1 MKIGLFGQFGGG
13 NSGNDAS
20 LEAMILF
27 LGKAAPHAELIC
39 FCPNPQKV
47 TSDYGIE
54 AAGSG
59 HPGLNGTW
67 ITRLDRL
74 CAGTIHRA
82 LRLAHAFRQMRGI
95 DALIV
100 PGTGFLDDYQER
112 PFGWPFMI
120 FRWSLA
126 ARLAGAKLAFVSIG
140 AGPIAHPVSRWFMKQ
155 SARMCHYR
163 SYRDTLSKQFMQRNG
178 FDVENDP
185 VFPDLA
191 FRLPSPAATH
201 QAGPR
206 KAAVG
211 LGVMNYSGWV
221 RGSEG
226 HAIHCNYLG
235 KLTAF
240 ARWLLEQDYEIRL
253 LTGDEGDEPAVK
265 EVYRRL
271 SIAIP
276 DRVRTLVAIEPTQ
289 SLGELMRQI
298 SMTDIVVGSRFH
310 NVVGA
315 LKLHK
320 PVVSLSY
327 ASKNDALLSDVGLD
341 GFSQHIE
348 HFDLE
353 ILKRQFMRALADR
366 GKIKEQIAD
375 GVTRYTSALAEQDSL
390 LMQAMFNAAME
401 NDAGE
406 GKPKDL
412 SALSI

>member
-1 MKIGLFGQFGGG
+1 MKVGLFGQFGGG

-20 LEAMILF
+20 LEAMILY
-27 LGKAAPHAELIC
+27 LRKACPQAELIC

-47 TSDYGIE
+47 ASDYAIE
-54 AAGSG
+54 AAGTG
-59 HPGLNGTW
+59 HPGLKGAFTR
-67 ITRLDRL
+67 RLDRL
-74 CAGTIHRA
+74 SAGSLRRA
-82 LRLAHAFRQMRGI
+82 LTLAHSFRQMRGV

-126 ARLAGAKLAFVSIG
+126 ARLSGAKLAFVSIG
-140 AGPIAHPVSRWFMKQ
+140 AGPITHPVSRWFMKQ

-163 SYRDTLSKQFMQRNG
+163 SYRDTLSKQFMQRIG
-178 FDVENDP
+178 CDVENDP

-191 FRLPSPAATH
+191 FKLPNPAATY
-201 QAGPR
+201 QPGPR
-206 KAAVG
+206 KIAVG

-221 RGSEG
+221 RGSQG
-226 HAIHCNYLG
+226 HAVHCNYLG

-253 LTGDEGDEPAVK
+253 LTGDKGDESAVK

-276 DRVRTLVAIEPTQ
+276 DRVRSLVVFEPTQ

-298 SMTDIVVGSRFH
+298 SMMDIVVGSRFH

-327 ASKNDALLSDVGLD
+327 ASKNEALLSDIGLH
-341 GFSQHIE
+341 GFSQHVE

-353 ILKRQFMRALADR
+353 ILKRQFIRALANR
-366 GKIKEQIAD
+366 SEIKEQIAN

-390 LMQAMFNAAME
+390 LMDAMLDAATE
-401 NDAGE
+401 NTAGE

>member
-20 LEAMILF
+20 LEAMILC
-27 LGKAAPHAELIC
+27 LRKASPQAELIC
-39 FCPNPQKV
+39 FCPNPQKI
-47 TSDYGIE
+47 TSDYAIK
-54 AAGSG
+54 AASTG
-59 HPGLNGTW
+59 HPGNKGAF
-67 ITRLDRL
+67 IKRLDRL
-74 CAGTIHRA
+74 SAGSIRRA
-82 LRLAHAFRQMRGI
+82 LTLAHAFRQMRGV

-100 PGTGFLDDYQER
+100 PGTGFLDDYQET

-163 SYRDTLSKQFMQRNG
+163 SYRDTLSKEFMQRIG
-178 FDVENDP
+178 CEVESDP

-191 FRLPSPAATH
+191 FKLPSPAATH
-201 QAGPR
+201 QAGLG
-206 KAAVG
+206 KVAVG

-221 RGSEG
+221 RGGRG
-226 HAIHCNYLG
+226 HTIHCNYLG
-235 KLTAF
+235 KMTAF

-253 LTGDEGDEPAVK
+253 LTGDKGDEPAVK

-276 DRVRTLVAIEPTQ
+276 DRVRTLVTMEPTQ

-327 ASKNDALLSDVGLD
+327 ASKNEALLSDVGLR
-341 GFSQHIE
+341 GFSQHVE

-353 ILKRQFMRALADR
+353 ILKRQFIRALAGR
-366 GKIKEQIAD
+366 GEIREQIAI
-375 GVTRYTSALAEQDSL
+375 GVRRYTSALAEQDSL
-390 LMQAMFNAAME
+390 LLQAMPNAATE
-401 NDAGE
+401 NTAGE
-406 GKPKDL
+406 RKPKDL